1 MTTRPLKIG
10 ETIVGEFKVHNIFGG
25 EGKSGMGVV
34 YLVTSRN
41 YPTPFV
47 LKTFQKA
54 ELNSVQ
60 RFHAEA
66 EAWVSIG
73 IHPNIVK
80 ALFVSEVNEQL
91 FIAAEYIAP
100 DEYRKSGGKPG
111 EWITIL
117 RQYATFIIDHCYAFS
132 FSG

>member
-60 RFHAEA
+60 RFRAEA
-66 EAWVSIG
+66 ITAPPVSCHNKNG
-73 IHPNIVK
+73 IVMP
-80 ALFVSEVNEQL
+80 
-91 FIAAEYIAP
+91 
-100 DEYRKSGGKPG
+100 
-111 EWITIL
+111 
-117 RQYATFIIDHCYAFS
+117 
-132 FSG
+132 